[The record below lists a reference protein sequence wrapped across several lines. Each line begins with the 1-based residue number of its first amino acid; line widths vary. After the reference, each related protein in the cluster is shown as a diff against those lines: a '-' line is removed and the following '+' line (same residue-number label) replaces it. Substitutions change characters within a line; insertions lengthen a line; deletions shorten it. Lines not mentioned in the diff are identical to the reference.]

1 LLVEDGGEDEG
12 TEEIIHVLAHIPG
25 LKVIARTSAFAFK
38 GKNEDV
44 RRIAETLRVA
54 HILEGGV
61 RRAGNRI
68 RVTAQ
73 LIAAADGSHLWSE
86 RYDREMADVFEIQG
100 RFRESVTEMRRAV
113 EQDPLN
119 VSWRSILG
127 SHLDLSGMHDQA
139 QEEVL
144 KALEIDENHW
154 LPNCILG
161 QIYMATGRYT
171 EAVAA
176 AEKADLFNPM
186 HSMPAAILAA
196 ALVQVGEKDRAVDV
210 FREMGDSPKPLW
222 GRVEY
227 HLYRSDIDAAADWCE
242 KMIEQREPFALIY
255 ACSSLCKDLRQ
266 SPLWPAL
273 TRKMNLPAVAP

>member
-127 SHLDLSGMHDQA
+127 SH
-139 QEEVL
+139 
-144 KALEIDENHW
+144 
-154 LPNCILG
+154 
-161 QIYMATGRYT
+161 
-171 EAVAA
+171 
-176 AEKADLFNPM
+176 
-186 HSMPAAILAA
+186 
-196 ALVQVGEKDRAVDV
+196 
-210 FREMGDSPKPLW
+210 
-222 GRVEY
+222 
-227 HLYRSDIDAAADWCE
+227 
-242 KMIEQREPFALIY
+242 
-255 ACSSLCKDLRQ
+255 
-266 SPLWPAL
+266 
-273 TRKMNLPAVAP
+273 